1 MAEKEMISCQNCGA
15 EKSDVQA
22 FCCDS
27 VESADAEPI
36 PVMAE
41 ILTDTGDKVQ
51 ISTRWTKIGREKDND
66 IILQDDGYASR
77 YHAWIT
83 FEQNHFWVED
93 LGSTNGT
100 LLNGQQLER
109 RELLASGDKI
119 KIGDS
124 EMTFVLL
131 EKTG

>member
-1 MAEKEMISCQNCGA
+1 MSEMAEKVSEQPNEKIPSLA
-15 EKSDVQA
+15 ELVTS
-22 FCCDS
+22 S
-27 VESADAEPI
+27 
-36 PVMAE
+36 
-41 ILTDTGDKVQ
+41 GDKVPLR
-51 ISTRWTKIGREKDND
+51 TRWTKIGREKDND

-77 YHAWIT
+77 YHAWVA
-83 FEQNHFWVED
+83 FEQERFWVED

-109 RELLASGDKI
+109 RELLASGDII